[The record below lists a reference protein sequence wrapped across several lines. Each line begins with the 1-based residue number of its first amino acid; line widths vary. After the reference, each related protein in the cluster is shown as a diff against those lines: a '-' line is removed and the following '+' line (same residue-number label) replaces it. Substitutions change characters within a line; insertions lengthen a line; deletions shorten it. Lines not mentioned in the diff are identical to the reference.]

1 MDFVDI
7 WKDALSQEVANRIN
21 INLVFATF
29 LVTIAFI
36 ILYVFITFWLTK
48 SIRWVIRRKF
58 LRKKITARGD
68 TLARMTAGAIN
79 TILWFALVMVALE
92 DLGINI
98 TPLLASAG
106 ILGLA
111 VGFGAQNLVRDCVA
125 GFFIIMHDTY
135 HVGDTI
141 EIGGFR
147 GTVKSMNLRITH
159 VRNFMGAE
167 LIINNGS
174 VSQITNWSRNN
185 NLAIVDFGVDYATNL
200 SKVAEIMPSFVAKLS
215 EEHEDIVEPASFLGV
230 TSLADSSINMRII
243 APTKIGSQWAIER
256 KIRHA
261 LVEFLNEN
269 NVSIPFPQIVL
280 HQAKPKA

>member
-1 MDFVDI
+1 MDFIEI
-7 WKDALSQEVANRIN
+7 WKAALSNELATRIN
-21 INLVFATF
+21 INDVFATF
-29 LVTIAFI
+29 LVTVAFI
-36 ILYVFITFWLTK
+36 IVYVFLTLWLTK
-48 SIRWVIRRKF
+48 AIRWIVIRKF
-58 LRKKITARGD
+58 LRKKMTARGD

-79 TILWFALVMVALE
+79 TILWFALLMVALE

-98 TPLLASAG
+98 TPILASAG

-125 GFFIIMHDTY
+125 GFFIIMHDAF
-135 HVGDTI
+135 HVGDTV

-147 GTVKSMNLRITH
+147 GTVKSMNLRVTH
-159 VRNFMGAE
+159 IRNFMGAE

-185 NLAIVDFGVDYATNL
+185 NLAVVDFGVDYATNL
-200 SKVAEIMPSFVAKLS
+200 SKVAAIMPDFVAKLS
-215 EEHEDIVEPASFLGV
+215 AEIEEILEPATFLGV

-243 APTKIGSQWAIER
+243 APTKIGSQWGVER

-269 NVSIPFPQIVL
+269 NVSIPFPQVVV
-280 HQAKPKA
+280 HQAKSKT